1 MRKAASKGLQQ
12 AMDGPRGW
20 AGCHRRRR
28 WAAGVP
34 GASDRHYGTPRL
46 SCSDRRAARR
56 TWAAVGPLCAA
67 ALLLVTPGAL
77 LPAAGRAA
85 PCFLPIARPR
95 APLGPP
101 DQVLRST
108 VPFCSRRSP
117 PISQSDAWM
126 GSNCGERR
134 AAALLCRR
142 PPSWRRWQRRR
153 SLSRLPSRLAAGRH
167 THCSVLWKFPHASI
181 RLGHSSLVTRH
192 PAGPAAGGG
201 GGSRPVGP

>member
-1 MRKAASKGLQQ
+1 MGGRKKWGATSHGQPERAEWQ
-12 AMDGPRGW
+12 RW
-20 AGCHRRRR
+20 RRR

-46 SCSDRRAARR
+46 PCSDQRAAGR
-56 TWAAVGPLCAA
+56 TCAAVGPLCAL

-134 AAALLCRR
+134 AAAMLCAAARR
-142 PPSWRRWQRRR
+142 
-153 SLSRLPSRLAAGRH
+153 AG
-167 THCSVLWKFPHASI
+167 S
-181 RLGHSSLVTRH
+181 
-192 PAGPAAGGG
+192 
-201 GGSRPVGP
+201 GGSGDGPSLL